1 MYRLHGYLLA
11 PARFAREPSPRF
23 ILVVHP
29 TVAVPVGDR
38 LLTDVVFA
46 NHHGMVSVLVA
57 PLSYTKDHPVAAVL
71 RCVGLCVQYRPR
83 RSPQFFIIGY
93 WSVW

>member
-1 MYRLHGYLLA
+1 MCSLHGYLLA
-11 PARFAREPSPRF
+11 PARSAREPSPRF

-71 RCVGLCVQYRPR
+71 RCVGLCAQYRPR